1 MAVNLTVSKVLNPP
15 AQVSDSLAGGGTG
28 LDLGQ
33 VVNGQYTPIINQS
46 ANTGYQDVFISHD
59 ATVDQITDVGTYV
72 AEFSQT
78 YGGADTAANDIA
90 TLISKGQSDNEATA
104 NNSDGF
110 ASGLRIEHGGI
121 DISGL
126 GASAF
131 LPSRA
136 QVNIYGNSGTDGIDL
151 ASKFDMHVDAMVY
164 NNAGSEVDAT
174 TPVTGEI
181 GKTGDTVLGDQAH
194 VGLRFYLEDAAPD
207 GGIIQW
213 DWVIA
218 YSFTA

>member
-1 MAVNLTVSKVLNPP
+1 MAVNLTISKILNPP
-15 AQVSDSLAGGGTG
+15 TQVADALDNGGTG

-33 VVNGQYTPIINQS
+33 VVNGAYVPIINQA
-46 ANTGYQDVFISHD
+46 ANTGHQDVFISHD
-59 ATVDQITDVGTYV
+59 AVVDPILDVKTYIGIY
-72 AEFSQT
+72 SQT
-78 YGGADTAANDIA
+78 YGGADTAAGDIA
-90 TLISKGQSDNEATA
+90 TIIAKGQADTEATA

-110 ASGLRIEHGGI
+110 SSGLRIEHAGREI
-121 DISGL
+121 ASL

-131 LPSRA
+131 LPTRP
-136 QVNIYGNSGTDGIDL
+136 QVSIYGDNGSDGIDL
-151 ASKFDMHVDAMVY
+151 ASGFALHVDALVY

-174 TPVTGEI
+174 TPVTGRI

-207 GGIIQW
+207 GGVVQW
-213 DWVIA
+213 DWVVT